1 MLWWIIPLVYVAG
14 ILGTFRIQYPVMI
27 EEIQRMI
34 EENKEKSSYERMS
47 QPELKSLERFN
58 KFILVLFVMFWPLV
72 VVGFSAY
79 RLAKGTGKLTMK
91 LLFPRGIVTKF
102 DLEQRELAQKK
113 EYETARRALEAEGIK
128 VELEE

>member
-1 MLWWIIPLVYVAG
+1 MWWWIIPLVYVAG
-14 ILGTFRIQYPVMI
+14 ILVTFRIQYPVMI
-27 EEIQRMI
+27 EVGQRRIKENEGKRGFEHMSRSELGS
-34 EENKEKSSYERMS
+34 EENF
-47 QPELKSLERFN
+47 ERFV
-58 KFILVLFVMFWPLV
+58 LVLLMVFWPIVLLV
-72 VVGFSAY
+72 GALMK
-79 RLAKGTGKLTMK
+79 LAKGTGKLTMK

>member
-14 ILGTFRIQYPVMI
+14 ILVTFRTQYPDMI
-27 EEIQRMI
+27 EDQQRRRAD
-34 EENKEKSSYERMS
+34 NASKSSYERMS
-47 QPELKSLERFN
+47 RSELKDAEHFD
-58 KFILVLFVMFWPLV
+58 KFVLVLFMVFWPLV
-72 VVGFSAY
+72 LVAFSAY
-79 RLAKGTGKLTMK
+79 CLTRGASKLLMK

-113 EYETARRALEAEGIK
+113 EYEAARKALEAEGIK